1 MHSCCPFFELAS
13 VFPPKEAANRR
24 LHCSRPELFEPVG
37 RDQALADIRGGQ
49 YFGEI
54 AFTVMV
60 KKMLQVPREVMLRSS
75 NTSMWLNLLVF
86 LTSEEIC
93 RTQMMAGSLRSRWQF
108 SKSAHSTIS
117 CLEKVEETNN
127 VRYRWNEIFS
137 RRSALRMSRPLLHAA
152 PSHLRPGT
160 WLTFSR

>member
-1 MHSCCPFFELAS
+1 MKYFKACTRAVLSVNSPLFF
-13 VFPPKEAANRR
+13 
-24 LHCSRPELFEPVG
+24 RPRKREIEDSIALDLNFFEPVG
-37 RDQALADIRGGQ
+37 RDQELADIRGGQ

-93 RTQMMAGSLRSRWQF
+93 RTQMIAGSLRS
-108 SKSAHSTIS
+108 K
-117 CLEKVEETNN
+117 
-127 VRYRWNEIFS
+127 
-137 RRSALRMSRPLLHAA
+137 
-152 PSHLRPGT
+152 
-160 WLTFSR
+160 

>member
-1 MHSCCPFFELAS
+1 MHSCCPSFELAS

-24 LHCSRPELFEPVG
+24 LYCSRPELFEPVG
-37 RDQALADIRGGQ
+37 RGQALADIRGEQ

-60 KKMLQVPREVMLRSS
+60 KKMLQVPREVILRSS

-93 RTQMMAGSLRSRWQF
+93 RTQMMTGSLRSRWQF

-117 CLEKVEETNN
+117 VFKIVEETKD
-127 VRYRWNEIFS
+127 VRYRWNENFS

-152 PSHLRPGT
+152 PSYLRPGT

>member
-1 MHSCCPFFELAS
+1 MKYYKACTRAVLSFKLAS
-13 VFPPKEAANRR
+13 VFPPKEAGNRR

-75 NTSMWLNLLVF
+75 NTSNVAEF
-86 LTSEEIC
+86 AC
-93 RTQMMAGSLRSRWQF
+93 
-108 SKSAHSTIS
+108 IS
-117 CLEKVEETNN
+117 D
-127 VRYRWNEIFS
+127 F
-137 RRSALRMSRPLLHAA
+137 
-152 PSHLRPGT
+152 
-160 WLTFSR
+160 

>member
-1 MHSCCPFFELAS
+1 MKYYKACTRAVLSFKLAS
-13 VFPPKEAANRR
+13 VFPPKEAGNRR

-75 NTSMWLNLLVF
+75 NTSMWLKLLVF
-86 LTSEEIC
+86 QVLTSEEIC
-93 RTQMMAGSLRSRWQF
+93 RTQMMAGSLRSR
-108 SKSAHSTIS
+108 
-117 CLEKVEETNN
+117 
-127 VRYRWNEIFS
+127 
-137 RRSALRMSRPLLHAA
+137 
-152 PSHLRPGT
+152 
-160 WLTFSR
+160 